1 MKTKTIEIHFI
12 KGYTYTKLKLGEN
25 LGKTSLFAFA
35 ETFHTHTNKK
45 KTKRKQTFDEKN
57 MHKS

>member
-35 ETFHTHTNKK
+35 ETFHTHTNK
-45 KTKRKQTFDEKN
+45 RKQTFDEKN